1 MPHPI
6 TVTRE
11 HLDLST
17 LSSTIRAV
25 LGGGGGGGRR
35 EGGGREEGRGQG
47 GKKGGRGREEG
58 WGREEDR
65 EKLQGPKLSLIS
77 LMEGES

>member
-17 LSSTIRAV
+17 LSSTTRAV
-25 LGGGGGGGRR
+25 LGGGGRR
-35 EGGGREEGRGQG
+35 EGGGREEGR
-47 GKKGGRGREEG
+47 
-58 WGREEDR
+58 GREEDR

>member
-17 LSSTIRAV
+17 LSSTTRAV
-25 LGGGGGGGRR
+25 LGGGGKKGGRGEGRR
-35 EGGGREEGRGQG
+35 EGAGREEGREGEG
-47 GKKGGRGREEG
+47 RRVGEGGR
-58 WGREEDR
+58 
-65 EKLQGPKLSLIS
+65 
-77 LMEGES
+77 